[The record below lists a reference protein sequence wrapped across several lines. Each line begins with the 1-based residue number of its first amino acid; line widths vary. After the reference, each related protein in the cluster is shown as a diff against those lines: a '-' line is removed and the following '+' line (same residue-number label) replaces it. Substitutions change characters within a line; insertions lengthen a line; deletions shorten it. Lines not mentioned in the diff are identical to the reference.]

1 MPKSLSHI
9 YLCIVQGHQNKIRW
23 LRHQEIPPPYC
34 CLFVL
39 YGEGSPLRLVWQ
51 SSAWVLCYPNY
62 SNLVKI
68 IWEVSLDLLSL
79 EGSILTFNDIRCSG
93 YFSSNM
99 HVWNRLWTACNPY
112 EQTT

>member
-9 YLCIVQGHQNKIRW
+9 YLCIVQGHQDKIRC

-68 IWEVSLDLLSL
+68 IWEGSLDLLSL
-79 EGSILTFNDIRCSG
+79 LIYSLDLLLKLPPVLSTIIS
-93 YFSSNM
+93 
-99 HVWNRLWTACNPY
+99 W
-112 EQTT
+112 